1 MISISEI
8 KKVFKGKITLNE
20 PLARFTIFRIGGVAD
35 YYVEPSDAEDVLNI
49 VNYVNKQGV
58 PFYVMGNGSNILIND
73 EGIRGVVI
81 NLESAFNYLK
91 HENDMI
97 ISGSGVKMARF
108 VVFSIQNG
116 YAGVEMLAG
125 IPATVGGALVMN
137 AGAYGGETSTWVNDV
152 TAVKKQEI
160 KNLSK
165 EECEFRYRGSALKGT
180 VILESRFKLPK
191 GNKEEISKRRKEL
204 LIRRNESQPVEIPNA
219 GCIFKNPKDH
229 FAAKLIEESNLK
241 GLSFGGAMVSPKHA
255 NFIVNYDKAAANDV
269 IELIKIIR
277 KTVKE
282 KTGIDLELEVK
293 LVGFEEVPI

>member
-1 MISISEI
+1 LISISEI